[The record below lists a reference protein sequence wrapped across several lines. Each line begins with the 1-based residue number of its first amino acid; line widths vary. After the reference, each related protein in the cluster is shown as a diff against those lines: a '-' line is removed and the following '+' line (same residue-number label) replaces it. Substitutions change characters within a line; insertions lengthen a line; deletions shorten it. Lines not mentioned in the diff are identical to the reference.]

1 MAEERIID
9 DEYGRGVRLRK
20 TKEGYVDVTD
30 EAVDGERGVEEGAAE
45 EISFAFPILEGEE
58 DDEDLV
64 GLSPEE
70 AVALRKQKAEAAQRQ
85 REEYERTVAEGNELL
100 KTDSFHAAELKF
112 EKALQLDALATD
124 ASVGYWKAKTANFTN
139 PDVLIDEYVE
149 AGIESLEYDLGY
161 EAVDIIK
168 KEHRDVFQRRY
179 DELKAQEDPLFLEV
193 TSTQERRRTIL
204 KGRKIKGL
212 IGFVCS
218 ALPML
223 AFVILAL
230 VFGVK
235 NFTVSGTKYIPV
247 TIVMAGLSV
256 VSFIVFTLFTN
267 KWINACRM
275 YATNEKLDST
285 EEGEELS
292 RIMEYRNLYGE
303 LLEVNYEEE
312 EDSEAEEIE

>member
-20 TKEGYVDVTD
+20 TKDGYVDVTD
-30 EAVDGERGVEEGAAE
+30 ESLDGETQESAELAEE
-45 EISFAFPILEGEE
+45 EISFAFPLVEGEE

-64 GLSPEE
+64 GLTPEE
-70 AVALRKQKAEAAQRQ
+70 AIALRQQKAEAAKRQ

-112 EKALQLDALATD
+112 EKALQLDALATE

-139 PDVLIDEYVE
+139 PDVLVDEYVE

-161 EAVDIIK
+161 EAAEVIK
-168 KEHRDVFQRRY
+168 KEYREVFRRRY

-193 TSTQERRRTIL
+193 TGTQERRRAIL
-204 KGRKIKGL
+204 KERKRKGL
-212 IGFVCS
+212 VGFLCT

-223 AFVILAL
+223 VFVILAL
-230 VFGVK
+230 IFGVK
-235 NFTVSGTKYIPV
+235 NFTTSGTEYIPV
-247 TIVMAGLSV
+247 TVVMAGLSV
-256 VSFIVFTLFTN
+256 LSFIVFILFTN

-275 YATNEKLDST
+275 YATNERLDST

-303 LLEVNYEEE
+303 LLEVDYEEDLE
-312 EDSEAEEIE
+312 TEKTE